1 MAVRVSADRVVGLG
15 PNELAAC
22 LTTGKP
28 LEERVVGEG
37 GRRPAAAWCGRCRGT
52 GRRSRPATP
61 GIVVVIIA
69 VFARKF
75 GASLV
80 WYDEV
85 ASVLL
90 AWVTYYGAALAALK
104 RRHIGFDG
112 VLLRLP
118 LGARM
123 AAVVISEVLV
133 LGFFVL
139 LAWTGF
145 EVLAVVGGDH
155 LISLPWV
162 PITLTQSVIPIG
174 AILFIICELVSLPE
188 YWRAMR
194 SGSSLEHPEYVPEG
208 T

>member
-1 MAVRVSADRVVGLG
+1 MTTLHRLLDWLLQWTVIVLMVV
-15 PNELAAC
+15 
-22 LTTGKP
+22 LT
-28 LEERVVGEG
+28 
-37 GRRPAAAWCGRCRGT
+37 
-52 GRRSRPATP
+52 
-61 GIVVVIIA
+61 VVVILA

-123 AAVVISEVLV
+123 AAVIISEVLV
-133 LGFFVL
+133 IGFFL
-139 LAWTGF
+139 LLGWAGL
-145 EVLAVVGGDH
+145 EVLAVVGGDR
-155 LISLPWV
+155 LVSLPWV
-162 PITLTQSVIPIG
+162 PIMVTQSVIPIG
-174 AILFIICELVSLPE
+174 AALFIIGELVSLPA
-188 YWRAMR
+188 YWQAMMMGR
-194 SGSSLEHPEYVPEG
+194 SLEHPEYVPER

>member
-1 MAVRVSADRVVGLG
+1 MTFLHRLLDELLQWTVILLMVV
-15 PNELAAC
+15 
-22 LTTGKP
+22 LT
-28 LEERVVGEG
+28 
-37 GRRPAAAWCGRCRGT
+37 
-52 GRRSRPATP
+52 
-61 GIVVVIIA
+61 VVVIIA

-118 LGARM
+118 LKARM
-123 AAVVISEVLV
+123 AAVVVSEVLV

-194 SGSSLEHPEYVPEG
+194 SGSSLEHPEYVPER